1 MNQLELMANYAEIAG
16 GLAIIF
22 SLIYVGYQ
30 IRQGTKVA
38 IAENTRI
45 VMDTYT
51 FHNFVASNPV
61 IAEIFARGLS
71 DFSILSN
78 ADQRIFH
85 GTVHPLFNHMENV
98 HAQYEL
104 GYLGEGKF
112 VGWMLSGA
120 AIISTPGGSQYWES
134 DKLALSKEFVTCIEQ
149 QVVQQKVG
157 PETMFQLYP
166 FYRQDD

>member
-1 MNQLELMANYAEIAG
+1 MSDEELIKSLVDDAMVALRAGDIDAMMANYAEIAG

-85 GTVHPLFNHMENV
+85 HTVHPFRLNLSSISETLQGSDRRRRYSRCF
-98 HAQYEL
+98 L
-104 GYLGEGKF
+104 EG
-112 VGWMLSGA
+112 
-120 AIISTPGGSQYWES
+120 
-134 DKLALSKEFVTCIEQ
+134 
-149 QVVQQKVG
+149 
-157 PETMFQLYP
+157 
-166 FYRQDD
+166 